1 MFAAYLLPKKSS
13 SSSFLAACKRL
24 DMKESPPCCR
34 SLVLGGMSGGSER
47 SRSVAKIATDA

>member
-34 SLVLGGMSGGSER
+34 SLVLEGMGGG